1 MKRMLLLFFILLG
14 PLICLSQSIILQNI
28 KTPGETSRGAIK
40 GAVLGE
46 NMIGPRKVLFL
57 GEQMV
62 LQKEEVGKNS
72 FGLSASKVDKLPTFY
87 SGKIFSPG
95 IIEPFV
101 FENKTPEELIL
112 LEIIFYPTI
121 LEQPYTLYIDLTVLT
136 STKPISAPESDDAG
150 EYTAR
155 LSITLTEI

>member
-1 MKRMLLLFFILLG
+1 MKRMLLFFFILLG

-28 KTPGETSRGAIK
+28 KTPGETSQGSVKGAI
-40 GAVLGE
+40 LGE
-46 NMIGPRKVLFL
+46 NIIGPRKVLFL

-62 LQKEEVGKNS
+62 LQKEEERKSS
-72 FGLSASKVDKLPTFY
+72 FGFGVSKVDKLPTLY
-87 SGKIFSPG
+87 SGKISSPG

-101 FENKTPEELIL
+101 FENKTPEELVL
-112 LEIIFYPTI
+112 LEIIVFPTI